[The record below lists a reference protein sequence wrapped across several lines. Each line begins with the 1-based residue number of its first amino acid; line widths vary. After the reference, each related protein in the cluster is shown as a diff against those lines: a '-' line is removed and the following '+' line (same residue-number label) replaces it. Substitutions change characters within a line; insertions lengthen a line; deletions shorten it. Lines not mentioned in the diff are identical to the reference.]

1 MALRSVAG
9 MGIAAVAV
17 VLLMAGS
24 ARGGGAVSAFTLKN
38 ADYLLVNWALGQWK
52 PGVTPSEKLE
62 TAARWFLGLPYRL
75 DPLGEGQGEDAD
87 PVYTWD
93 QVDCITMP
101 EVLLGLVYGKTV
113 RDAEKRTLRLRYKDG
128 IIAWD
133 HRRHFT
139 LAQWLPAAVE
149 LGLLRDITAEIAGK
163 DAVQARKRWSSS
175 LSCKG
180 RWKDFC
186 KRMGSHFPETTV
198 TFTYW
203 PLKNAI
209 AGATKLPRGS
219 LIFFLHTA
227 RPSVP
232 YQVFHAGVV
241 GMDASG
247 RPTLI
252 HASKK
257 AGRVVQTDAAAYLA
271 SLPNRYKK
279 WPVAG
284 VLIYAPVSDGT
295 PR

>member
-1 MALRSVAG
+1 MSLRS
-9 MGIAAVAV
+9 AVATGFV
-17 VLLMAGS
+17 GLVIVLTLAGS
-24 ARGGGAVSAFTLKN
+24 ARGDTPGDTFSLKN
-38 ADYLLVNWALGQWK
+38 ADFLLVNWALGQWK

-87 PVYTWD
+87 PVYTWN

-101 EVLLGLVYGKTV
+101 EVLLGFVYGKTIQG
-113 RDAEKRTLRLRYKDG
+113 AENTTLRLRYKGG
-128 IIAWD
+128 IVAWD

-149 LGLLRDITAEIAGK
+149 LGLLRDITAEVAGADTK
-163 DAVQARKRWSSS
+163 QASKQWSPS

-186 KRMGSHFPETTV
+186 RRMGTQFPATTIHFS
-198 TFTYW
+198 YW

-209 AGATKLPRGS
+209 DEAEKLPRGS
-219 LIFFLHTA
+219 LIFFLHTP

-241 GMDASG
+241 GADASG

-257 AGRVVQTDAAAYLA
+257 AGKVVETDAAAYLA
-271 SLPNRYKK
+271 SLQNRYKK

-284 VLIYAPVSDGT
+284 VLLYAPVSAGAA
-295 PR
+295 R